1 MNKIVYNSIRDLN
14 GLISN
19 TYILAIVIAVVFVGI
34 SIAVSSMIAFEGGRN
49 PRDPKKR
56 RVWFIILGIIGTIL
70 FFSWN
75 YFIVLEKIK
84 PVASFQN
91 QFLKHAGI
99 ATGVTLVVYVLV
111 GFILSKLMRRK
122 KYGTI
127 FSSAK

>member
-19 TYILAIVIAVVFVGI
+19 TYILAIIVAVVFVGI
-34 SIAVSSMIAFEGGRN
+34 SIAVSGMIAFEGGRN

-56 RVWFIILGIIGTIL
+56 RIWFIILGIIGTIL
-70 FFSWN
+70 FFCWN

-99 ATGVTLVVYVLV
+99 ATGVTLVVYVLL
-111 GFILSKLMRRK
+111 GFVLSKLMRRK